1 MSAPTDGWSTDI
13 LGPDYN
19 AMTLEVPRPDGTQR
33 RATLVHHSPVGAQ
46 PPNKRPVL
54 YIHGWSDYFYNTGL
68 AEFYTD
74 HGYDFYAL
82 DLHNHGRSLVEA
94 KLGGYAD
101 DLGDYFDEIH
111 AAHGVIASAARARS
125 GFDSGPES
133 AVPVILMG
141 HSTGGLIA
149 ALWARASPELVS
161 QLVLNSPW
169 LEIQG
174 GAAVRKAATPLVR
187 PVADRRPLT
196 RMRVPERTFYWRGI
210 SKDAY
215 GDWPVDKRMRPPQAF
230 PVRAGWMQ
238 AILAAQRQVA
248 RGLALPMPVL
258 VLLSSRSMLG
268 PVWSDAM
275 LHADVVLDVRALA
288 VRSLSLGASV
298 AVERIDGALHEVF
311 LSSSAVR
318 EDAYFRLDRWLHGY
332 AG

>member
-1 MSAPTDGWSTDI
+1 MTARAGTWRPDI
-13 LGPDYN
+13 LGPDYA
-19 AMTLEVPRPDGTQR
+19 AMTLEVPRPDGTPR
-33 RATLVHHSPVGAQ
+33 RATVVHHRPAG
-46 PPNKRPVL
+46 PRPTPTRPVL

-68 AEFYTD
+68 AEFYTG

-82 DLHNHGRSLVEA
+82 DLHNHGRSLVDAE
-94 KLGGYAD
+94 LGGYAD
-101 DLGDYFDEIH
+101 DLADYFDEIR
-111 AAHGVIASAARARS
+111 AAHGVIAS
-125 GFDSGPES
+125 S
-133 AVPVILMG
+133 APDGGGSPVPVILMG

-149 ALWARASPELVS
+149 ALWAKRFPELVS

-174 GAAVRKAATPLVR
+174 GAAVRKAAAPLVR
-187 PVADRRPLT
+187 PVAERRPLT

-238 AILAAQRQVA
+238 AILAAQQEVA

-258 VLLSSRSMLG
+258 VLLSSRSLLG
-268 PVWSDAM
+268 PVWNDAM

-288 VRSLSLGASV
+288 VRSLSLGSSV
-298 AVERIDGALHEVF
+298 AVERVTGALHEVF
-311 LSSSAVR
+311 LSNTAVR

-332 AG
+332 AR